1 MKKFISVLLALLLA
15 VTGIFALTAS
25 AAEEDTII
33 HSLLPSNKSED
44 GVLTSSGCTIAYNDD
59 GSVTI
64 TLTETAAS
72 VTMTFIDGSIIYA
85 DHPFNVNEG
94 AYFVYDYA
102 SADGAELGGTCIA
115 YYTRKDKEAAGTYAE
130 LWLVSME
137 GSDYAQYSKASG
149 EGFGIWDLGSYI
161 SSSDAKK
168 FDDGLHRFV
177 SVTFPVNGPVGS
189 SLTLYRYYV
198 GTADSVEG
206 LGSVRPTVNEVS
218 EPEESL
224 TEDTSVNE
232 VSTEPEVS
240 EDEVSAEPDTSAAD
254 VSAADTSDEP
264 DASAADVSAEP
275 EESKA
280 DGESEAPS
288 AADESADT
296 GKESGASVWLW
307 VGIAAAVIA
316 AAVIVFVIV
325 KKNKK

>member
-1 MKKFISVLLALLLA
+1 MKKLVSVLLALLLA
-15 VTGIFALTAS
+15 VTGVFALTAS

-64 TLTETAAS
+64 TLTATAAS
-72 VTMTFIDGSIIYA
+72 VTMTYIDGSIIYA

-137 GSDYAQYSKASG
+137 SSDYAQYSKASG

-177 SVTFPVNGPVGS
+177 SVTFPINGPVGS
-189 SLTLYRYYV
+189 SLTLYRYYI

-218 EPEESL
+218 EPDESV
-224 TEDTSVNE
+224 TEDTSVDE

-240 EDEVSAEPDTSAAD
+240 EDEVSTEPEVSENEASAEPDTSAAD
-254 VSAADTSDEP
+254 VSA
-264 DASAADVSAEP
+264 EP
-275 EESKA
+275 EVSKA
-280 DGESEAPS
+280 DEESEVPS

-296 GKESGASVWLW
+296 GKENGSSVWLW
-307 VGIAAAVIA
+307 VGIAAAVVA

>member
-1 MKKFISVLLALLLA
+1 MKKLVSVLLALLLA
-15 VTGIFALTAS
+15 VTGVFALTAS

-64 TLTETAAS
+64 TLTATAAS
-72 VTMTFIDGSIIYA
+72 VTMTYIDGSIIYA

-137 GSDYAQYSKASG
+137 SSDYAQYSKASG

-177 SVTFPVNGPVGS
+177 SVTFPINGPVGS
-189 SLTLYRYYV
+189 SLTLYRYYI

-218 EPEESL
+218 EPEESV
-224 TEDTSVNE
+224 TEDTSVDE

-240 EDEVSAEPDTSAAD
+240 EVSEDEVSTEPEVSENEASAEPDT
-254 VSAADTSDEP
+254 
-264 DASAADVSAEP
+264 SAADVSAEP

-280 DGESEAPS
+280 DEESEVPS

-296 GKESGASVWLW
+296 GKENGASVWLW

>member
-1 MKKFISVLLALLLA
+1 MKKLVSVLLALLLA
-15 VTGIFALTAS
+15 VTGVFALTAS

-64 TLTETAAS
+64 TLTATAAS
-72 VTMTFIDGSIIYA
+72 VTMTYIDGSIIYA

-137 GSDYAQYSKASG
+137 SSDYAQYSKASG

-161 SSSDAKK
+161 SSSNAKK

-177 SVTFPVNGPVGS
+177 SVTFPINGPVGS
-189 SLTLYRYYV
+189 SLTLYRYYI

-218 EPEESL
+218 EPEESV
-224 TEDTSVNE
+224 TGDTSVDE

-240 EDEVSAEPDTSAAD
+240 EDEVSTEPEVSENEASAEPDT
-254 VSAADTSDEP
+254 
-264 DASAADVSAEP
+264 SAADVSAEP

-280 DGESEAPS
+280 DEESEVPS

-296 GKESGASVWLW
+296 GKENGASVWLW

>member
-1 MKKFISVLLALLLA
+1 MKKLVSVLLALLLA
-15 VTGIFALTAS
+15 VTGVFALTAS

-64 TLTETAAS
+64 TLTATAAS
-72 VTMTFIDGSIIYA
+72 VTMTYIDGSIIYA

-137 GSDYAQYSKASG
+137 SSDYAQYSKASG

-177 SVTFPVNGPVGS
+177 SVTFPINGPVGS
-189 SLTLYRYYV
+189 SLTLYRYYI

-218 EPEESL
+218 EPEESV
-224 TEDTSVNE
+224 TEDTSVDE

-240 EDEVSAEPDTSAAD
+240 EDEVSTEPEVSENEASAEPDT
-254 VSAADTSDEP
+254 
-264 DASAADVSAEP
+264 SAADVSAEP

-280 DGESEAPS
+280 DEESEVPS

-296 GKESGASVWLW
+296 GKENGASVWLW

>member
-1 MKKFISVLLALLLA
+1 MKKLVSVLLALLLA
-15 VTGIFALTAS
+15 VTGVFALTAS

-64 TLTETAAS
+64 TLTATAAS
-72 VTMTFIDGSIIYA
+72 VTMTYIDGSIIYA

-137 GSDYAQYSKASG
+137 SSDYAQYSKASG

-177 SVTFPVNGPVGS
+177 SVTFPINGPVGS
-189 SLTLYRYYV
+189 SLTLYRYYI

-218 EPEESL
+218 EPDESV
-224 TEDTSVNE
+224 TEDTSVDE

-240 EDEVSAEPDTSAAD
+240 EDEVSTEPEVSENEASAEPDT
-254 VSAADTSDEP
+254 
-264 DASAADVSAEP
+264 SAADVSAEP

-280 DGESEAPS
+280 DEESEVPS

-296 GKESGASVWLW
+296 GKENGASVWLW

>member
-1 MKKFISVLLALLLA
+1 MKKLVSVLLAMLLA
-15 VTGIFALTAS
+15 VTGVFALTAS

-64 TLTETAAS
+64 TLTATAAS
-72 VTMTFIDGSIIYA
+72 VTMTYIDGSIIYA

-137 GSDYAQYSKASG
+137 SSDYAQYSKASG

-177 SVTFPVNGPVGS
+177 SVTFPINGPVGS
-189 SLTLYRYYV
+189 SLTLYRYYI

-218 EPEESL
+218 EPEESV
-224 TEDTSVNE
+224 TGDTSVDE

-240 EDEVSAEPDTSAAD
+240 EDEVSTEPEVSENEASAEPDT
-254 VSAADTSDEP
+254 
-264 DASAADVSAEP
+264 SAADVSAEP

-280 DGESEAPS
+280 DEESEVPS

-296 GKESGASVWLW
+296 GKENGASVWLW